1 MILAHPKVSQNAVP
15 LNSMYV
21 TLGILPPRS
30 FSYAPPPQATL
41 MGTPAKAIICRRHS
55 LLFLLASSESALLG
69 HDGIES
75 RKT

>member
-1 MILAHPKVSQNAVP
+1 MILAHPKVSQSAVP

-21 TLGILPPRS
+21 TLGILPP
-30 FSYAPPPQATL
+30 PQATL
-41 MGTPAKAIICRRHS
+41 MGTRAKAIICRGHS